1 MDNNRRYFNT
11 TGACNPQLHY
21 MVDIQERLEEIK
33 NLVDAGKYFTIN
45 RARQY
50 GKTTTIKALSE
61 YLENDYVVVSL
72 DFQRM
77 SNAEFA
83 DEYIFSAAFAAYF
96 LKTVRNKRN
105 PVQGLNNDI
114 LDKLSRIA
122 NENSAFSLGKLFAV
136 LSELCETAEKPI
148 VLIIDEVDSAAN
160 NQVFLDFLAQ
170 LRSYYLDRENSPAF
184 WSVILAGV
192 YDVKNIRNK
201 IRADEE
207 HKVNSP
213 WNIAS
218 DFRVNMGFTP
228 GGIRGMLEEYEAD
241 NHSGMNVEEIAG
253 LIFDYTSGYPFL
265 VSRLCKLMDEEVAGS
280 VSFPDK
286 AAAWTKEGFLEAEK
300 LLLSEKNTLFE
311 SLMGKLN
318 DYPSLKRKLYS
329 ILFGGKKLVYNP
341 DDPAV
346 DIAVMFGF
354 VKNDGGTL
362 RIANRIF
369 ETRLYNYFLTTDEA
383 QNSEL
388 FIFASDDKSQFVQ
401 NGHLNMELVLKK
413 FVDHFDQIYSGRA
426 EVFDEEEGRRRF
438 LLYLRP
444 IINGTGNYYIEPET
458 RNARRMDVVIDYKG
472 EQFIIELKIWRG
484 NAYHERGEEQ
494 LADYL
499 DYFHLKKGYMLS
511 FNFNGKK
518 EVGVKEIRIGDR
530 VLIEAVV

>member
-21 MVDIQERLEEIK
+21 MVDIQGRLEEIK

-192 YDVKNIRNK
+192 YDVKI
-201 IRADEE
+201 
-207 HKVNSP
+207 
-213 WNIAS
+213 
-218 DFRVNMGFTP
+218 
-228 GGIRGMLEEYEAD
+228 
-241 NHSGMNVEEIAG
+241 
-253 LIFDYTSGYPFL
+253 
-265 VSRLCKLMDEEVAGS
+265 
-280 VSFPDK
+280 
-286 AAAWTKEGFLEAEK
+286 
-300 LLLSEKNTLFE
+300 
-311 SLMGKLN
+311 
-318 DYPSLKRKLYS
+318 
-329 ILFGGKKLVYNP
+329 
-341 DDPAV
+341 
-346 DIAVMFGF
+346 
-354 VKNDGGTL
+354 
-362 RIANRIF
+362 
-369 ETRLYNYFLTTDEA
+369 
-383 QNSEL
+383 
-388 FIFASDDKSQFVQ
+388 
-401 NGHLNMELVLKK
+401 
-413 FVDHFDQIYSGRA
+413 
-426 EVFDEEEGRRRF
+426 
-438 LLYLRP
+438 
-444 IINGTGNYYIEPET
+444 
-458 RNARRMDVVIDYKG
+458 
-472 EQFIIELKIWRG
+472 
-484 NAYHERGEEQ
+484 
-494 LADYL
+494 
-499 DYFHLKKGYMLS
+499 
-511 FNFNGKK
+511 
-518 EVGVKEIRIGDR
+518 
-530 VLIEAVV
+530 